1 MAWIYE
7 IGVAKYFSG
16 TSVPPTP
23 PIPPTPRKRKSMP
36 IYMMLRK
43 NY

>member
-16 TSVPPTP
+16 TPVP